1 MNVGNLFRY
10 GESPNGEDLKV
21 NPSSTRNRS
30 TNVIRKTALED
41 IRFEFIVNYILLKQ
55 RFKYT
60 KQKSFMNILNHK
72 MNIKYFNIPT
82 TNLVKEL
89 LRLRHD
95 HESQWLL

>member
-60 KQKSFMNILNHK
+60 KQKSFMNILNQNEYQIFQYSYNK
-72 MNIKYFNIPT
+72 PGERIVTIT
-82 TNLVKEL
+82 A
-89 LRLRHD
+89 
-95 HESQWLL
+95 

>member
-60 KQKSFMNILNHK
+60 KQKSFMNILNQVRS
-72 MNIKYFNIPT
+72 
-82 TNLVKEL
+82 NL
-89 LRLRHD
+89 D
-95 HESQWLL
+95 Q

>member
-60 KQKSFMNILNHK
+60 KQKSFMNILK
-72 MNIKYFNIPT
+72 MNIKYCNIPT

-89 LRLRHD
+89 
-95 HESQWLL
+95 

>member
-60 KQKSFMNILNHK
+60 KQKSFMNILNQNEYQIFQYSYYK
-72 MNIKYFNIPT
+72 PGERIVTIT
-82 TNLVKEL
+82 A
-89 LRLRHD
+89 
-95 HESQWLL
+95 